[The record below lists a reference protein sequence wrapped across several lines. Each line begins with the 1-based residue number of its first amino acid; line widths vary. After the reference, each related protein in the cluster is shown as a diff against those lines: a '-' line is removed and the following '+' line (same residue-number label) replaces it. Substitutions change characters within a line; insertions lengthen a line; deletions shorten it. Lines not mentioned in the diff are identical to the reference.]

1 METIEDLF
9 KIRAY
14 ENEIPTYAK
23 SYELPSTINKL
34 YIVCKPK
41 HGEIEIKVIPKNWR
55 VKPYTEIY
63 SCSVGIN
70 IICLCKQN
78 KPGQKTIVSV
88 FNVDTVLEREYYK
101 AIDFSALDKLWL
113 AHDMKY
119 DNDKI
124 FYMSLEEE
132 PCIKNMSLKWNL
144 FKTLAFNKIPTKVLY
159 QYAGGKLKK
168 QDIRRMSVNPMQEF
182 MLAQTGNTKRC
193 RTRIG
198 KRLHEEALQSGRKY
212 YSIKRESYYYLKE
225 KLDEKI
231 FNKIFHSYWAPRFI
245 WLRDGKEDSDSDW
258 D

>member
-41 HGEIEIKVIPKNWR
+41 NGEIEINVIPKNWR
-55 VKPYTEIY
+55 EKPYTEIY
-63 SCSVGIN
+63 SCTVGIN
-70 IICLCKQN
+70 IICLCKQS
-78 KPGQKTIVSV
+78 KPGNKMTVAI

-101 AIDFSALDKLWL
+101 AIDFSALDDLWIV
-113 AHDMKY
+113 HDMKY

-132 PCIKNMSLKWNL
+132 ESVNNMSLKWNL
-144 FKTLAFNKIPTKVLY
+144 FKTLAFNRIPTEILY
-159 QYAGGKLKK
+159 QYAAGKLKK
-168 QDIRRMSVNPMQEF
+168 QDIRRMSINPMQEF
-182 MLAQTGNTKRC
+182 MLSQTKNTKKC
-193 RTRIG
+193 RVRMG

-212 YSIKRESYYYLKE
+212 YSMKRENYYYLKE

-231 FNKIFHSYWAPRFI
+231 FNKIFHSYWVPRFI
-245 WLRDGKEDSDSDW
+245 WLREDREDSDSDW